1 MATDVSVV
9 VATYRRPSTLIAA
22 INSALEQEGVQV
34 EVVVV
39 DDCPDGSAEQA
50 VVGMAD
56 PRVRYVRNPQP
67 SNGSPA
73 IARNVGWPLTT
84 GEIIHF
90 ADDDDFVPPGL
101 YREAVAEFARSPNVG
116 VLFGSIEVF
125 GEPSQALENDRNL
138 FVRSAR
144 RAARLQRLNSA
155 RAYTAHLLFLELLF
169 VGGSSLV
176 RRRVVTA
183 LGGLPSR
190 TEIMEDLDF
199 LVRATRKFGAKY
211 MNRVSLH
218 YRVWASRMHSQKDL
232 PGAMIR
238 SYIRIQQAYR
248 RDFGALDFYTLKIAA
263 RALLRFL

>member
-1 MATDVSVV
+1 MAADVSVV
-9 VATYRRPSTLIAA
+9 MATYRRPSTLLAA
-22 INSALEQEGVQV
+22 INSALDQEGVQV

-39 DDCPDGSAEQA
+39 DDCPDGSAEQR

-56 PRVRYVRNPQP
+56 SRVRYVRNPRP
-67 SNGSPA
+67 DGKPA
-73 IARNVGWPLTT
+73 LARNVGWPLTN

-90 ADDDDFVPPGL
+90 ADDDDIVPPGL
-101 YREAVAEFARSPNVG
+101 YQDAAAEFARSPNIG

-125 GEPSQALENDRNL
+125 GEPSQALENDRDL

-176 RRRVVTA
+176 RRRVVTS

-199 LVRATRKFGAKY
+199 LARATRKFGAKY

-232 PGAMIR
+232 QGAMNR
-238 SYIRIQQAYR
+238 SYSSIQQAYR

>member
-1 MATDVSVV
+1 MAIDISVV
-9 VATYRRPSTLIAA
+9 MATYRRPTTLLSA
-22 INSALEQEGVQV
+22 INSALDQEGVQV

-39 DDCPDGSAEQA
+39 DDCPDGSAEQS

-56 PRVRYVRNPQP
+56 PRVRYVRNPSP
-67 SNGSPA
+67 SDGKPA
-73 IARNVGWPLTT
+73 LARNVGWPLTNA
-84 GEIIHF
+84 EIIHF
-90 ADDDDFVPPGL
+90 ADDDDIVPPGL
-101 YREAVAEFARSPNVG
+101 YRDAADEFARSPNIG

-125 GEPSQALENDRNL
+125 GEPSQALENDRDL

-144 RAARLQRLNSA
+144 RAGRLQRLNSA

-176 RRRVVTA
+176 RRRVVTS

-199 LVRATRKFGAKY
+199 LARATRKFGAKY
-211 MNRVSLH
+211 MNRVSLY

-232 PGAMIR
+232 RAAMLR
-238 SYIRIQQAYR
+238 SYNCIHRAYR
-248 RDFGALDFYTLKIAA
+248 QDFGALDFYTLKIAA